1 MLMYRARQCPKCQYY
16 VGYSVAKPFH
26 GMPEASVD
34 SFCLN
39 CNYQLPVRAVVR
51 GMKRSAPRPRTN
63 KPPGATRRAND
74 FHGNARLNA
83 PPATRD
89 SEPPA
94 QPVNYPRDLR
104 AIGQELERR
113 RFTMFNLKCSG
124 DAYFVWSTESIGPSS
139 FGDLPSTRVESAA
152 QFCSGNADDPAMKML
167 LDRIVGF
174 QFNADEVERLERQG
188 VQNRRPE
195 SGVSNSSRLSH
206 LLRTVGEQV
215 YRRNQRLLAI
225 AWQERRIGVV
235 AETATGRCEM
245 NVLRSDNLH
254 DLWVRMYLQRSH

>member
-74 FHGNARLNA
+74 FHGNTRLNV

-89 SEPPA
+89 SEPRA
-94 QPVNYPRDLR
+94 QLVNYPRDLR
-104 AIGQELERR
+104 AIGQELEKR

-124 DAYFVWSTESIGPSS
+124 DAYF
-139 FGDLPSTRVESAA
+139 
-152 QFCSGNADDPAMKML
+152 
-167 LDRIVGF
+167 
-174 QFNADEVERLERQG
+174 
-188 VQNRRPE
+188 
-195 SGVSNSSRLSH
+195 
-206 LLRTVGEQV
+206 
-215 YRRNQRLLAI
+215 
-225 AWQERRIGVV
+225 
-235 AETATGRCEM
+235 
-245 NVLRSDNLH
+245 
-254 DLWVRMYLQRSH
+254 